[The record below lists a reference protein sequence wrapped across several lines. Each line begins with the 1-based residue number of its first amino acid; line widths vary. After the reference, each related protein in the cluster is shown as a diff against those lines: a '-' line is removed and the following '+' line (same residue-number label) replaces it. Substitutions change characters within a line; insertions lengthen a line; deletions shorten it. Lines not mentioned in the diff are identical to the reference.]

1 MEHVTPE
8 RTTMFHAIEQG
19 PYGDTVT
26 VADPKR
32 EAYKQAAYVQNVLGR
47 RYRLTARPGDVFTVE
62 GDGLAAMTFQPE
74 QQP

>member
-1 MEHVTPE
+1 
-8 RTTMFHAIEQG
+8 MFHAIEQG
-19 PYGDTVT
+19 PCGDTVT

-47 RYRLTARPGDVFTVE
+47 RYRLTVRLGDMFTVE
-62 GDGLAAMTFQPE
+62 GDGLAALAFQAE

>member
-1 MEHVTPE
+1 
-8 RTTMFHAIEQG
+8 MFHAIDQG

-62 GDGLAAMTFQPE
+62 GDGLAALTFQPE